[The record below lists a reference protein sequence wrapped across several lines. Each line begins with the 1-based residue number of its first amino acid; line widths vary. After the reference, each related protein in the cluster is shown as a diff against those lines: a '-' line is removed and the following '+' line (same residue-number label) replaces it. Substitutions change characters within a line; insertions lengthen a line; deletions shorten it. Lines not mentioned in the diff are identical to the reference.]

1 MSTPQQTG
9 NPLLE
14 AALAQARL
22 GFHIY
27 HARPGT
33 KRPQWTGYKERAT
46 TDEATLT
53 AWWTRYPHANPM
65 ALIPPGVAIV
75 DVDPRHG
82 GQDGL
87 RTLEMQH
94 SALPGTWTVETRHS
108 GTHRYYLLPD
118 HAQLAQST
126 HLAAGVEVL
135 GPQCPLTIPG
145 FGVCVVME
153 RKPGKCMLPLPPLPS
168 HDAQPPVL
176 LAA

>member
-1 MSTPQQTG
+1 
-9 NPLLE
+9 
-14 AALAQARL
+14 
-22 GFHIY
+22 
-27 HARPGT
+27 
-33 KRPQWTGYKERAT
+33 
-46 TDEATLT
+46 
-53 AWWTRYPHANPM
+53 
-65 ALIPPGVAIV
+65 V